1 MRCAARCGAL
11 IAQATDRSPEWGRRD
26 ALRFLEGAAIRRHA
40 AVGPEQAR
48 QEALALAQVRAELG
62 SSEEEHAE

>member
-1 MRCAARCGAL
+1 MEAVMRIEGFRALAVALQRGFPVAAL
-11 IAQATDRSPEWGRRD
+11 
-26 ALRFLEGAAIRRHA
+26 RRHA

-62 SSEEEHAE
+62 SSEGSEEDRVE